1 MAATQHMITNH
12 VITLEGDHATCVAY
26 VQARHHLPN
35 EKGDSDLVTYGYYT
49 NRLVRTVDGWKIRG
63 RKLTVRW
70 NEGNMHIFELA
81 RRQLDEAEDLTREKK
96 GKARAPEIRGFW
108 P

>member
-35 EKGDSDLVTYGYYT
+35 EKGNSDQVTYGYYT
-49 NRLVRTVDGWKIRG
+49 NRLVRTVEGWKIRG

-81 RRQLDEAEDLTREKK
+81 RPSVRRSGGPHSREK
-96 GKARAPEIRGFW
+96 R
-108 P
+108 